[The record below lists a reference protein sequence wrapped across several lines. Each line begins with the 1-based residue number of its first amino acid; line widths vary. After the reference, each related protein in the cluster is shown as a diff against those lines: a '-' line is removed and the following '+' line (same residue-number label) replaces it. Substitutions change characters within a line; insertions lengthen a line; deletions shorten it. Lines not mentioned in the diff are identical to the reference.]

1 MFFFVISKWSSRIF
15 LEDHKH
21 CFFYLTIMNLSQY
34 GQKKFF
40 TLCFPSIDSQR
51 WVRNSEIHSQLFN
64 TLEQEDYPRRR
75 DKAKNGRW
83 LKHTQWKPWCCQ
95 YNTNILQTKKRNNS
109 NHKRKKIMTI
119 KSLPKNTFL
128 SFTECLNSCAYACSV
143 TSWKK
148 REEVKTWNVNIF
160 QKTHLGNK
168 LWVVRERNK
177 CFLPIKHEQLWK
189 SRVLY
194 KACFRTKAL
203 PGCYALRAL
212 VSVQNINTNKLT
224 WTQHSDIAF
233 FSLMHAPN

>member
-1 MFFFVISKWSSRIF
+1 MKTWAN
-15 LEDHKH
+15 
-21 CFFYLTIMNLSQY
+21 TA
-34 GQKKFF
+34 KKNFS
-40 TLCFPSIDSQR
+40 PSVSHRSTR
-51 WVRNSEIHSQLFN
+51 WFRNSEIHSQLFN
-64 TLEQEDYPRRR
+64 TLEQEDYPRRW
-75 DKAKNGRW
+75 DKAKNGR
-83 LKHTQWKPWCCQ
+83 LTETPWCCQ

-109 NHKRKKIMTI
+109 YHKSKKIMTI

-128 SFTECLNSCAYACSV
+128 SFTECLNSCACACSV

-148 REEVKTWNVNIF
+148 REEVKTWNLNIF

-177 CFLPIKHEQLWK
+177 CFIPIKYEQLWK

-224 WTQHSDIAF
+224 WTQHSEIAF
-233 FSLMHAPN
+233 FSLMHAPNWSENSSMVESWYRIIQIGK

>member
-1 MFFFVISKWSSRIF
+1 MGPEFWNSFPAIQYPGARR
-15 LEDHKH
+15 
-21 CFFYLTIMNLSQY
+21 LSPPV
-34 GQKKFF
+34 GQGEK
-40 TLCFPSIDSQR
+40 R
-51 WVRNSEIHSQLFN
+51 EIN
-64 TLEQEDYPRRR
+64 
-75 DKAKNGRW
+75 W
-83 LKHTQWKPWCCQ
+83 
-95 YNTNILQTKKRNNS
+95 NILSGNHGAVSTTPISSKLRKEITVITKE
-109 NHKRKKIMTI
+109 KKIMTI

-128 SFTECLNSCAYACSV
+128 SFTECLNSCACACSV